1 MRVTLI
7 CILKALAQQD
17 VDVAGRQ
24 LRMGTSFLQAN
35 DIAADNI
42 NNMNMDD
49 IDLSRVGTGHETAT
63 EKRMEEIGEKVNL
76 DDLEKRV
83 KAMNDQAVKALQET
97 SAAAPASSLLQTG
110 EADQEAEHGKQE
122 TGEHTDKRAEAWLDD
137 MKSIS
142 QAKSEAG
149 TESGSQMDAKMKSWI
164 AEFDRIKEDGMKTL
178 DSLRPR
184 PKISF
189 NELEKKIHALEVL
202 TGVDTKKQQSL
213 LETAADAPKPTF
225 ASVGAKIEAL
235 EKKWGTSDAE
245 AAPSSFIQLGEQ
257 YNPSSLVQLAAQ
269 VKSKEFAK
277 SLLEAAEN
285 SDEVKRFNAR
295 TDAKFAALKERLHK
309 LSQRSL
315 ESDSMVPMSFA
326 QAGAASGR
334 IPSWAET
341 DKMLA
346 EERSSLEAFSRR
358 NEEQIEALKEHKPIS
373 SVLQMGM
380 DANPEVDRLRAGM
393 PSSFLEAPKEDV
405 GEKTKK
411 AVDEYMKDFN
421 EGIREGALQAK
432 KMPAFTDPAP
442 SSLVED
448 PATDAANAGMKD
460 LYQIDASMRK
470 MQADQEKMAEDS
482 RKWSA
487 GATA

>member
-1 MRVTLI
+1 
-7 CILKALAQQD
+7 
-17 VDVAGRQ
+17 
-24 LRMGTSFLQAN
+24 
-35 DIAADNI
+35 
-42 NNMNMDD
+42 
-49 IDLSRVGTGHETAT
+49 
-63 EKRMEEIGEKVNL
+63 
-76 DDLEKRV
+76 
-83 KAMNDQAVKALQET
+83 
-97 SAAAPASSLLQTG
+97 
-110 EADQEAEHGKQE
+110 
-122 TGEHTDKRAEAWLDD
+122 
-137 MKSIS
+137 
-142 QAKSEAG
+142 
-149 TESGSQMDAKMKSWI
+149 
-164 AEFDRIKEDGMKTL
+164 
-178 DSLRPR
+178 
-184 PKISF
+184 
-189 NELEKKIHALEVL
+189 
-202 TGVDTKKQQSL
+202 
-213 LETAADAPKPTF
+213 
-225 ASVGAKIEAL
+225 
-235 EKKWGTSDAE
+235 
-245 AAPSSFIQLGEQ
+245 
-257 YNPSSLVQLAAQ
+257 
-269 VKSKEFAK
+269 
-277 SLLEAAEN
+277 
-285 SDEVKRFNAR
+285 
-295 TDAKFAALKERLHK
+295 
-309 LSQRSL
+309 
-315 ESDSMVPMSFA
+315 MSFA